1 MNADFKSPWYL
12 FNGHAQT
19 IIPSIF
25 RKIPVNYQRERL
37 ELQDGDFVDLDWQ
50 INAGN
55 NKLVIVTHGLEG
67 DSGRHYVTGVVDAL
81 SNFGFDGL
89 GWNCRSCSGEMN
101 RLPRFYHHGDASDL
115 KAVVEYAQE
124 KHYSEIYLV
133 GFSMGGSLTVRYLAE
148 NKDILNPKVK
158 SAVVASVPL
167 DLLSSVKELD
177 KAGKR
182 FYQTRFLKKLYKK
195 ITTKSKMYPN
205 HAIIYPDNYW
215 QRIKNFA
222 DFDNAF
228 TAPLHGYQN
237 ATDFYTRASVKPLLD
252 NITVPLTI
260 VQALN
265 DPFLTAECLEINA
278 FKDNL
283 NLEFC
288 LTKTGGHVGF
298 LQKGKN
304 QTFVEELAIKKFTN
318 K

>member
-1 MNADFKSPWYL
+1 MTSDFKSPWYL

-19 IIPSIF
+19 IFPSIF
-25 RKIPVNYQRERL
+25 RKVPVNYSRERL
-37 ELQDGDFVDLDWQ
+37 ELNDGDFVDLDWQ

-55 NKLVIVTHGLEG
+55 DKLVIVTHGLEG
-67 DSGRHYVTGVVDAL
+67 DSGRHYVTGVVNAL
-81 SNFGFDGL
+81 ANYGFDGL

-115 KAVVEYAQE
+115 KAVVEYAQG

-148 NKDILNPKVK
+148 NKNILNSKIK
-158 SAVVASVPL
+158 SAIVASVPL

-177 KAGKR
+177 KSGKR
-182 FYQTRFLKKLYKK
+182 FYQARFLKKLYKK
-195 ITTKSKMYPN
+195 IIEKSQMYPD
-205 HAIIYPDNYW
+205 HSIIKADHYW
-215 QRIKNFA
+215 EKIKNFA
-222 DFDNAF
+222 DFDNAY

-252 NITVPLTI
+252 KIIIPLTI
-260 VQALN
+260 VQAIN
-265 DPFLTAECLEINA
+265 DPFLTPECLEIDA
-278 FKDNL
+278 FLTNKNVNL
-283 NLEFC
+283 T

-304 QTFVEELAIKKFTN
+304 VTFVEELAIKKFTKN
-318 K
+318 